1 MSANN
6 KHTAPYTA
14 SDIEKYRKGELTAR
28 EMHDL
33 ERAALDDP
41 FLADA
46 IEGMTSHP
54 TADHQQDLYDLHER
68 LNKRVAES
76 KRRRKIIFIQ
86 RRIVVAAALILLLGI
101 GYTFLNHYLVIPHRA
116 PETVAAAP
124 RSTPAPAGVKAAP
137 AAPELKIAA
146 PAAAD
151 SIQFTLAQTRVE
163 KKRSAPVSY
172 FSQPTPAA
180 HSDDSA
186 TLSSPL
192 EGRTAGLAL
201 NKNFDT
207 TKLVQFKSIPG
218 IQYKADTLGLTLNRS
233 KQRQPAMTNDFFNP
247 TPATPAYSLVFSGK
261 VLDPQNHPLAGA
273 FLALNGNYGYGT
285 TTDESGYFRISLHPR
300 DSTRQLT
307 VSLIGYDH
315 TSLAINALSTEDA
328 TNNIIHLKPS
338 NANLDEVVV
347 AGYGIHRKE
356 REAAAPSDSDEKLDT
371 LWTHAAPVIGRQAY
385 LQYLSVARKNLGL
398 DSMVSGTETVSFIVA
413 RNGSLSDF
421 KIEQSLSPA
430 HDAGI
435 LRLVTDGPAWH
446 LTRGKKIRASVTVNF
461 P

>member
-124 RSTPAPAGVKAAP
+124 RSTPAPAGVKAA
-137 AAPELKIAA
+137 
-146 PAAAD
+146 
-151 SIQFTLAQTRVE
+151 
-163 KKRSAPVSY
+163 
-172 FSQPTPAA
+172 PAA